1 MPAFTRNDFS
11 SDFDIDQAT
20 ANTDVIIKISPR
32 YSDYFDATFN
42 ILPRFTIHYDT
53 TFQVFPRLTEYDGSS
68 DAVFEV
74 YAGKRPGNFDKQ
86 FKILPRYTLHDEQLF
101 QIYVH
106 WREPQEQLFS
116 VNVNYPDP
124 YASKGTI
131 LDILINILKLLKD
144 SWSLTEITHP
154 GLGASSIAFSTGWY
168 NESIAM
174 PQITITPLAST
185 KGVMSCGS
193 DPLYGYTNYVN
204 IDIWVRPLQDSGR
217 SIGQAKWAEYN
228 IRREVERI
236 LRSGS
241 RIGSQYNNEEFIY
254 FGKRSHRDEIDKRP
268 VLFRTTIQVI
278 DNLFRETYGD
288 E

>member
-1 MPAFTRNDFS
+1 MPAYTRNHFS
-11 SDFDIDQAT
+11 SDFDIDQV
-20 ANTDVIIKISPR
+20 TDNI
-32 YSDYFDATFN
+32 DN
-42 ILPRFTIHYDT
+42 ILKFLPKFTKHFDVA
-53 TFQVFPRLTEYDGSS
+53 FQVFPVLSEYADILE
-68 DAVFEV
+68 AVFTLIVKQETV
-74 YAGKRPGNFDKQ
+74 GLDRVFKVFPKFAGYN
-86 FKILPRYTLHDEQLF
+86 EQLF
-101 QIYVH
+101 QMYVH
-106 WREPQEQLFS
+106 WREPQEQFFR
-116 VNVNYPDP
+116 VNVNYTDP
-124 YASKGTI
+124 YASKGATR
-131 LDILINILKLLKD
+131 DILINILKLLKD

-154 GLGASSIAFSTGWY
+154 SLGPSSIAFSTGWY

-204 IDIWVRPLQDSGR
+204 VDIWVRPLQDSGR

-268 VLFRTTIQVI
+268 VIFRTTIQVI